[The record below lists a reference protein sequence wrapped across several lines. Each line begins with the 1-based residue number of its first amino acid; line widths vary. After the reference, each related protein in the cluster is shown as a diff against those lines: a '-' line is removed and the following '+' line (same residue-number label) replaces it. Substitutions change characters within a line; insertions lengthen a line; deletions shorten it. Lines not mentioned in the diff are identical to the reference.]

1 MIMKKLKLI
10 FTILLVSLVTLT
22 HGQTL
27 EARDPETIGLSPERL
42 NVIDQVITGYI
53 DRNEIPGVVALIAR
67 KGEIGYLK
75 SFGMRDIENNQAM
88 TNDAIFRIASMT
100 KAITTVGIMILYEQ
114 GLFKLDDPIS
124 HYLPEFQNMKT
135 MAGDSIK
142 QEITFR
148 HLLNHTSGLSYAFM
162 GPQQTF
168 DLYTQNRI
176 YNGLGKTEGTIGE
189 NVKRL
194 TALPLM
200 FQPGEKFQYGL
211 SADVLGYLIEIISG
225 LPLDE
230 FFNLNIFLP
239 LEMSD
244 TYFYL
249 PTEKENRLAILHS
262 YSENQLKRTIGE
274 AKSGLL
280 KYSDYST
287 YASNRKYFSGGGGLL
302 STASDYYNFLTMIFN
317 YGNFKNQQIISR
329 KTVELMT
336 SNQTG
341 DLFSFEKGAGFGF
354 GFAISNGPS
363 ETGMIESAGTYSWS
377 GIFTSHFWVD
387 PEEQFVGI
395 ILTQTQPLNWDF
407 VRKFKTLAYQ
417 AIND

>member
-1 MIMKKLKLI
+1 MKKLKLF

-27 EARDPETIGLSPERL
+27 EARDPEVTGLSPERL
-42 NVIDQVITGYI
+42 NVIDQVLTGYI
-53 DRNEIPGVVALIAR
+53 DRNEIPGAVALIAR

-124 HYLPEFQNMKT
+124 NYIPDFKYMKT
-135 MAGDSIK
+135 LSGDSVK

-148 HLLNHTSGLSYAFM
+148 HLLNHTSGLSYAFSN
-162 GPQQTF
+162 PQQAY
-168 DLYTQNRI
+168 DLYTQNLI

-194 TALPLM
+194 AALPVM

-211 SADVLGYLIEIISG
+211 STDVLGYLIEIISG
-225 LPLDE
+225 LPLNE
-230 FFNLNIFLP
+230 FFNSNIFQP

-244 TYFYL
+244 TYFSL
-249 PTEKENRLAILHS
+249 PTEEETRLAVMYS
-262 YSENQLKRTIGE
+262 YSENQLNRVIGE
-274 AKSGLL
+274 ANSGFLN
-280 KYSDYST
+280 YSDYST
-287 YASNRKYFSGGGGLL
+287 NASNPKYFSGGGGLQ
-302 STASDYYNFLTMIFN
+302 STASDYYNFLTMMLN
-317 YGNFKNQQIISR
+317 YGKFKNQQIISR
-329 KTVELMT
+329 KTVELIT

-341 DLFSFEKGAGFGF
+341 GLFSFEKGAGFGF

-377 GIFTSHFWVD
+377 GIFTSHYWVD
-387 PEEQFVGI
+387 PEENLVGI
-395 ILTQTQPLNWDF
+395 LLTQTQPFNWDIL
-407 VRKFKTLAYQ
+407 RKFKTLAYQ

>member
-1 MIMKKLKLI
+1 MIMKKLKLL
-10 FTILLVSLVTLT
+10 FTILLVSIVTLT

-27 EARDPETIGLSPERL
+27 EARNPEVTGLSPERL
-42 NVIDQVITGYI
+42 NVIDQVLTGYL
-53 DRNEIPGVVALIAR
+53 DRNEIPGAVVLIAR

-75 SFGMRDIENNQAM
+75 SFGLRDIENNQVM

-100 KAITTVGIMILYEQ
+100 KAITTVGFMILYER

-124 HYLPEFQNMKT
+124 NYIPEFKYMK
-135 MAGDSIK
+135 ALSGDSVK
-142 QEITFR
+142 QEITIR
-148 HLLNHTSGLSYAFM
+148 HLLNHTSGLSYAFSN
-162 GPQQTF
+162 PQEAY

-194 TALPLM
+194 AALPLM

-211 SADVLGYLIEIISG
+211 STDVLGYLIEIIAG

-230 FFNLNIFLP
+230 FFNRNIFKP

-244 TYFYL
+244 TYFSL
-249 PTEKENRLAILHS
+249 PTEKESRLAVMYN
-262 YSENQLKRTIGE
+262 YSDNELQRTVGE
-274 AKSGLL
+274 GQSGFL

-287 YASNRKYFSGGGGLL
+287 YASNRKYFSGGGGLQ
-302 STASDYYNFLTMIFN
+302 STASDYYNFLTMILN
-317 YGNFKNQQIISR
+317 HGKFKNRQIISR

-377 GIFTSHFWVD
+377 GIFTSHYWVD
-387 PEEQFVGI
+387 PEENLIGI
-395 ILTQTQPLNWDF
+395 ILTQTQPFNWDIL
-407 VRKFKTLAYQ
+407 RKFKTLVYQ